1 MLTSSLKYILA
12 YSYLC
17 QDKKYFNLAQNLK
30 KLLNILMYKRTQC
43 LDNLKVAG
51 ILGISYNTHLTVSL
65 IRMCMWGLYNIIVF
79 L

>member
-1 MLTSSLKYILA
+1 
-12 YSYLC
+12 
-17 QDKKYFNLAQNLK
+17 
-30 KLLNILMYKRTQC
+30 MYKRTQC